1 MKTTMKCTTEIE
13 DKIDFLNKVFGEM
26 PAKRPGEH

>member
-1 MKTTMKCTTEIE
+1 MKCTTEIE